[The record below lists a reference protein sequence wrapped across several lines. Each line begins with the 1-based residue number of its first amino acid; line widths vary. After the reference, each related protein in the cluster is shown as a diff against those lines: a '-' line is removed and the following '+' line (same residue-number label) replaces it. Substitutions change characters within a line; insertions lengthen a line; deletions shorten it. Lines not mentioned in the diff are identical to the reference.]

1 VRSFHALQSLPFPSE
16 QYNAALQAITDRFT
30 ARNAVPS
37 MPNGSSLIDIRTN
50 EFAAVP
56 IWQLREFRISPTT
69 GGLLPA
75 MPVFQTPDESF
86 NGSELLG
93 RFINANE
100 TAILSETHEVPLTFE
115 GQPFATGS
123 VFNQIDFW
131 EAPGIN
137 NPEARH
143 KFSLNTC
150 DGCHGAETG
159 TEFLHVFPRVVGE
172 QSRISG
178 FLNGI
183 TVEDP
188 ITGEP
193 RRLVELARRRGL
205 MEDIV
210 CADETP

>member
-1 VRSFHALQSLPFPSE
+1 
-16 QYNAALQAITDRFT
+16 
-30 ARNAVPS
+30 
-37 MPNGSSLIDIRTN
+37 
-50 EFAAVP
+50 
-56 IWQLREFRISPTT
+56 
-69 GGLLPA
+69 
-75 MPVFQTPDESF
+75 
-86 NGSELLG
+86 
-93 RFINANE
+93 
-100 TAILSETHEVPLTFE
+100 
-115 GQPFATGS
+115 
-123 VFNQIDFW
+123 VFNLIDFW

-188 ITGEP
+188 TTGEP
-193 RRLVELARRRGL
+193 RRLVELARRRVL

-210 CADETP
+210 CADQTP